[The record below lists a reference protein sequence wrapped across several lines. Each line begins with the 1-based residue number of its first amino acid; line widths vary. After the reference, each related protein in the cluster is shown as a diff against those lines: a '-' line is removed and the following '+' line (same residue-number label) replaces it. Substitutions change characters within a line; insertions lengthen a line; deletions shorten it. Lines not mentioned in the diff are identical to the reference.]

1 MQSLFGRF
9 LATAARVPDA
19 PALSIGEREWTYS
32 QLCADVA
39 RVAAALQRASK
50 TRGDRESEPASL
62 APPVT
67 AVFGNRSH
75 AAYTGLLGVH
85 ARGHGHVP
93 LNPYFP
99 PAQLR
104 QMLEISGAETVLVTP
119 DALPLLEATLDG
131 IERPLGLVMPA
142 EAEAD
147 LPALTA
153 RLPSQHRL
161 LSLAELPTDPALLPA
176 LTAPP
181 TDPDA
186 VAVILFT
193 SGSTGV
199 PKGVGLSQRN
209 LGHYFEFMNRRLA
222 PLGPGDRHSQVVPLN
237 FDMSM
242 FDLFLAWTNGG
253 CVCAPTQEQ
262 SIALGRFI
270 AEQRITVWFSTPSVV
285 ALVRRQGELQPAQ
298 YPRLRHVFFAG
309 EALPLELTQDTAAA
323 APNAILENIY
333 GPTELTLTCTWYRYD
348 AARTP
353 AECENGFVPMG
364 TPNEGLTALVVD
376 DGLHE
381 VKRGEVGELLVAGP
395 QVALGYWNDP
405 RKTAH
410 AFVVPP
416 GRREVFYRTGDL
428 VRRPRNADEP
438 LMYLGRGDGQ
448 VKIQGVRVELA
459 EIETH
464 VREVTGFDAIA
475 IGWPVTESGV
485 EGVVVYLVAQ
495 PESLDWPAARRALQ
509 QRLPPFAVPKRAIC
523 VEAFPTTSS
532 GKTDRKALREA
543 VGARLA
549 GSGSG

>member
-1 MQSLFGRF
+1 VQSLFGRF

-19 PALSIGEREWTYS
+19 PALSIGDREWTYAE
-32 QLCADVA
+32 LCVDVA
-39 RVAAALQRASK
+39 RVAAALQAACASRAGQ
-50 TRGDRESEPASL
+50 TESL
-62 APPVT
+62 APLVAPLAPLV

-75 AAYTGLLGVH
+75 AAYTGLLGAH
-85 ARGHGHVP
+85 ACGHGHVP

-104 QMLEISGAETVLVTP
+104 DMLEISAAETVLVTP
-119 DALPLLEATLDG
+119 EGLPLLEATLAG
-131 IERPLGLVMPA
+131 VERPLSLVLPP
-142 EAEAD
+142 ETD
-147 LPALTA
+147 LAAFAA
-153 RLPSQHRL
+153 RLPTQHHL
-161 LSLAELPTDPALLPA
+161 LSLGQWPTDPALLPA
-176 LTAPP
+176 LAAPP
-181 TDPDA
+181 TEPDA
-186 VAVILFT
+186 VAVVLFT

-199 PKGVGLSQRN
+199 PKGLGLSQRN

-237 FDMSM
+237 FDMSLL
-242 FDLFLAWTNGG
+242 DLFLAWINGG
-253 CVCAPTQEQ
+253 CVCAPTPEQ

-270 AEQRITVWFSTPSVV
+270 EQQRITVWYSTPSVL
-285 ALVRRQGELQPAQ
+285 ALVRRQGQLQPGQ
-298 YPRLRHVFFAG
+298 YPRLREVFFAG
-309 EALPLELTQDTAAA
+309 EALPVDLAKATAAA

-333 GPTELTLTCTWYRYD
+333 GPAELTLTCTWYRYD
-348 AARTP
+348 AAVTP
-353 AECENGFVPMG
+353 GESEIGYVPIG
-364 TPNEGLTALVVD
+364 APNDGLTALVVD

-410 AFVVPP
+410 AFIVPP

-428 VRRPRNADEP
+428 VRRPRSAEEP
-438 LMYLGRGDGQ
+438 LKFVGRADGQ
-448 VKIQGVRVELA
+448 VKIQGVRIELG
-459 EIETH
+459 EVETH
-464 VREVTGFDAIA
+464 VREVTGFDAVA
-475 IGWPVTESGV
+475 VGWPATESGV

-532 GKTDRKALREA
+532 GKTDRRALK
-543 VGARLA
+543 ARLEQKA
-549 GSGSG
+549 D